1 MAAGLAPHPEVEFT
15 LGADYTDNLSGSL
28 YQAIFPTGSGQSSQ
42 GASEQARL
50 PKLPVQEA
58 PPPVGLP
65 STELN
70 VASHAWNFL
79 LNTNYAFAPNL
90 RATGRGRAQAADL
103 FGSQLWI
110 DTLYGGGLFYT
121 RQIMGGYM
129 GSPA

>member
-1 MAAGLAPHPEVEFT
+1 MSFS

-42 GASEQARL
+42 GASGTGTSSQISGSGGA
-50 PKLPVQEA
+50 A
-58 PPPVGLP
+58 SGGIP

-90 RATGRGRAQAADL
+90 QATGEVERRQQTYAGANY
-103 FGSQLWI
+103 G
-110 DTLYGGGLFYT
+110 DTLYGAGVFYT
-121 RQIMGGYM
+121 RADHGRLPGRERKPLRQHH
-129 GSPA
+129 